1 MLSFDN
7 FVVEMRSRDGRVV
20 FLDVL
25 RGIRL
30 YTALAFKFRS
40 SALLSSVSGS
50 DTRMKM
56 PFDAA
61 FLTTNTHSGFP
72 LYRPQSCL
80 SKYNAHLSRLDRC
93 SPFCRCHCADFALK
107 ADRVTRSVYSCR
119 TLRLLSSW
127 PSPPSITDLS
137 PPAQPH
143 RCSHLPWLPLS
154 RA

>member
-80 SKYNAHLSRLDRC
+80 SKYNAHYYLAWTVALLSVAATALNSLSRLTTSRGL
-93 SPFCRCHCADFALK
+93 SILAVPCA
-107 ADRVTRSVYSCR
+107 
-119 TLRLLSSW
+119 SSHHG
-127 PSPPSITDLS
+127 
-137 PPAQPH
+137 H
-143 RCSHLPWLPLS
+143 RRH
-154 RA
+154 R

>member
-25 RGIRL
+25 SGIRL

-80 SKYNAHLSRLDRC
+80 SKYNAHYYLAWTVALLSVAATALTSLSRLTASRGL
-93 SPFCRCHCADFALK
+93 SILAVPCA
-107 ADRVTRSVYSCR
+107 
-119 TLRLLSSW
+119 SSHHG
-127 PSPPSITDLS
+127 
-137 PPAQPH
+137 H
-143 RCSHLPWLPLS
+143 RRH
-154 RA
+154 R